1 LTETRPQDS
10 GPLPEDCPPAGRRLL
25 VSIRDLSYSY
35 GETGR
40 PALNRVSA
48 GIYRGEHTAILGA
61 NGSGKST
68 LLNCINGLC
77 RPPPGAVSVY
87 GPGGELYDSARD
99 DHLGRIRRIIGT
111 VLQNPDDQIVS
122 TVVEA
127 DTAFGPEN
135 MDLPP
140 QEIRLRVDRA
150 LAAAGLEAL
159 RNRSPQFLSGGE
171 RQRLAIAGALAME
184 GEALVLDEALSM
196 LDPLAREPLLS
207 LADTLAGS
215 GKTVIQVTHSLEEAF
230 RCSRCLV
237 LDRGALVFDGKP
249 ADLLRL
255 PALEDWGFRLNEA
268 AKTIR
273 MITGKYPGVH
283 ITSFDPAETAAAVR
297 ALKAAPA
304 RAPSVSAH
312 SPCAPPP
319 RAGDAVSF
327 DGVFHHYLEGTAF
340 AAAGLDGADL
350 CVPEGLSVAL
360 IGKSGSGKTT
370 LLKHINAL
378 FLPSRGT
385 VQVFGEDT
393 ADKKTDLRSL
403 RFRAALAVQHPESA
417 LFETW
422 AADDV
427 AYGPRNAGLR
437 GGGLVARV
445 RDAMNEAGLPYDEY
459 GERESRALS
468 GGEKRRLALAG
479 VLAMDSPVLLLDEPS
494 ASLDGKNR
502 ERVFALAG
510 ERRRRGKT
518 VIVSTH
524 SVEAA
529 ASFDLVAVMDRGR
542 VAAFGP
548 PRSVFG
554 PYWKAGWGLLLP
566 WTVRVARELD
576 AGGTAVPL
584 TAEEL
589 VAFIEGNFEG
599 SAASSGAAAG
609 TSPHGGRAAVQTVR
623 PSASSSG
630 KRRKTGIEFFRNM
643 TFGQFLGRPSA
654 LRRLGAGKKLLLLL
668 FLSALGIAGPHPLF
682 PLSVLVLA
690 VAVGAVFGNV
700 EPKYLLRGFIPAFP
714 YLLFLAL
721 LQMLFSWA
729 GDTSFVFFSL
739 GPVTVTGDEL
749 LRSCSLVC
757 QLGALMTL
765 LSLYTAVTPLRE
777 TLAAFDRALLPL
789 SRAGIPVRDISV
801 ILGIALR
808 FVPVLA
814 GEAECI
820 VTAQLS
826 RGGRGGL
833 GSAPG
838 MIIPLFLRALERS
851 ETLAKAMALR
861 LYHS

>member
-1 LTETRPQDS
+1 MTETRPEDS
-10 GPLPEDCPPAGRRLL
+10 GPLPEAGPPAGRRLL
-25 VSIRDLSYSY
+25 VGIRDLSYSY

-40 PALNRVSA
+40 PALNRISA
-48 GIYRGEHTAILGA
+48 NIYRGEHTAILGA

-87 GPGGELYDSARD
+87 GPGGELYDSSRD

-122 TVVEA
+122 TVVES

-140 QEIRLRVDRA
+140 EEIRLRVDRA

-171 RQRLAIAGALAME
+171 RQRLAIAGVLAME

-207 LADTLAGS
+207 LADTLAGN

-255 PALEDWGFRLNEA
+255 PSLEDWGFRLNEA

-297 ALKAAPA
+297 AVKAASA
-304 RAPSVSAH
+304 RAPSVSARP
-312 SPCAPPP
+312 PCAPP
-319 RAGDAVSF
+319 RAGEAVSF

-350 CVPEGLSVAL
+350 HVPEGLSVAL

-385 VQVFGEDT
+385 VRVFGQDT
-393 ADKKTDLRSL
+393 ADRKTDLRSL
-403 RFRAALAVQHPESA
+403 RLRAALAVQHPESA

-554 PYWKAGWGLLLP
+554 PQWKAGWGLLLP
-566 WTVRVARELD
+566 WTARVARELD

-589 VAFIEGNFEG
+589 AAFIEGNFEDN
-599 SAASSGAAAG
+599 AASSVAAAG
-609 TSPHGGRAAVQTVR
+609 TEARPSCAPAEAV
-623 PSASSSG
+623 PSSASSSG

-668 FLSALGIAGPHPLF
+668 LLSALGIAGPHPLF

-690 VAVGAVFGNV
+690 IAAGAVFGNV

-729 GDTSFVFFSL
+729 GDTSPVIFSL

-814 GEAECI
+814 GEAERI

-833 GSAPG
+833 KSAPG